1 MTWEGDHMRTH
12 LPALL
17 VLLALAAPA
26 SAATRNFGVNGFDRI
41 RVDGPYKVRL
51 STDVPPF
58 ASAKGSPAA
67 LDRVPVEVQVRTLIV
82 HANESWG
89 GYPGEDLGPVEIT
102 VGTHELTSAWLNGAG
117 SLQIDKV
124 KALTFDLNIQG
135 SGMLG
140 IDRADV
146 DQLRVFVAGT
156 GSAKLAGKA
165 GTMKAILR
173 GNSSLD
179 AAGLVAKDATIG
191 ADGPATVNAN
201 VTNSASVDASGVAT
215 ISLAGAPA
223 CTNRLTGSAT
233 VSGCKPSAWGGAG
246 Y

>member
-1 MTWEGDHMRTH
+1 MKWEGGRMRTH
-12 LPALL
+12 LPFFF
-17 VLLALAAPA
+17 VLLAFAAPA
-26 SAATRNFGVNGFDRI
+26 IAATRNFGVNGFDRI

-51 STDVPPF
+51 ATGVPPF
-58 ASAKGSPAA
+58 AKASGSMAA
-67 LDRVPVEVQVRTLIV
+67 LDRVAIEVQGRTLIV
-82 HANESWG
+82 HANQSWG
-89 GYPGEDLGPVEIT
+89 GYPGEDVGPVEIT
-102 VGTHELTSAWLNGAG
+102 VGTHELTAASLNGAG

-124 KALTFDLNIQG
+124 KALTFDLSVQG

-156 GSAKLAGKA
+156 GSARLAGNA
-165 GTMKAILR
+165 GKMTAILR

-179 AAGLVAKDATIG
+179 AAKLMTKDAAIG

-201 VTNSASVDASGVAT
+201 VTNAAKVDASGVAT
-215 ISLAGAPA
+215 ISLTGAPA
-223 CTNRLTGSAT
+223 CTTKLTGSAS
-233 VSGCKPSAWGGAG
+233 VNGCKPSAWDSG